1 MQRLNYCA
9 ILFLAA
15 IFLALPVGFTI
26 SSRQA
31 NSGLFYSHGQRQFFY
46 VQLTLAEDGSGGGTP
61 GSGGGAPGS
70 GGGTPGS
77 GGGAPSGRQ
86 VYKTLPNPLGSQTM
100 TIGSVPQIVNK
111 IINAILTIIGAIAL
125 LVVIYGGFMWMTS
138 AGNENLVAK
147 GKSTLMWAAIALAI
161 IFLAWMLV
169 GFLFQAL
176 GV

>member
-1 MQRLNYCA
+1 MKRIGY
-9 ILFLAA
+9 
-15 IFLALPVGFTI
+15 I
-26 SSRQA
+26 SVFVLISCCYLVQL
-31 NSGLFYSHGQRQFFY
+31 GLFGFSQGHILPG
-46 VQLTLAEDGSGGGTP
+46 LTAVAEDVTGGGNAP
-61 GSGGGAPGS
+61 GVTGGGNAPGVT
-70 GGGTPGS
+70 GGGN
-77 GGGAPSGRQ
+77 APGRQ

-100 TIGSVPQIVNK
+100 TIGSIPQIVNK

-138 AGNENLVAK
+138 AGNENRVAK

-161 IFLAWMLV
+161 IFLAWILV

>member
-1 MQRLNYCA
+1 MRK
-9 ILFLAA
+9 ILLTP
-15 IFLALPVGFTI
+15 ILILALFAGWLPFCYAGN
-26 SSRQA
+26 A
-31 NSGLFYSHGQRQFFY
+31 GQVDTGGAGQ
-46 VQLTLAEDGSGGGTP
+46 VDTGGAGQVDTGGAGQVDTGGAGQVDTGGT
-61 GSGGGAPGS
+61 
-70 GGGTPGS
+70 
-77 GGGAPSGRQ
+77 GRR